1 MAAGVVFIPWY
12 ATGFRG
18 DGLEAA
24 LAEVAPVA
32 MRYGATDYALY
43 RSQDDRYKFLQ
54 TASFAS
60 KTDFER
66 YWYGEE
72 FSRFR
77 AEHAGWYQIPVLYY
91 FNDLVTAGSLQP
103 EPATE

>member
-12 ATGFRG
+12 ATGLRA

-24 LAEVAPVA
+24 LAEIAPVA
-32 MRYGATDYALY
+32 MRFGATDYAVY

-72 FSRFR
+72 FSRWR
-77 AEHAGWYQIPVLYY
+77 AEHSSWYQIPVLYS
-91 FNDLVTAGSLQP
+91 FHDLVAAGSLQP
-103 EPATE
+103 EPAAE